1 MHGRGLRI
9 AEQQDSEETDN
20 GPHGKF
26 RESAGRRNRG
36 DSGLQLTAELLVE
49 AGPGALRRW
58 PWNAG

>member
-9 AEQQDSEETDN
+9 VEQQDSEETDN

-49 AGPGALRRW
+49 AGPGALRR
-58 PWNAG
+58 